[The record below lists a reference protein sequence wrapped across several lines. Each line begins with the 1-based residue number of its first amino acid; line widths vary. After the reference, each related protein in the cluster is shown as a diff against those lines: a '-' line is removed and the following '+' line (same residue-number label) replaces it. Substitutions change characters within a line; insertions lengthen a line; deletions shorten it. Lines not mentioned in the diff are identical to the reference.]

1 MIKTGKRKVLFYFI
15 SISITFLLLALCIEL
30 SNASTPEDIKAGMVI
45 SFIVILTCIVFFP
58 FILLPIPQ
66 KDLAKF
72 IKMVELFK
80 PKTKHDDNKI
90 KLDYTEKTEDG
101 YASLK
106 IRTEMSFSKR
116 FQPEVYIH
124 IERDGETVF
133 NNTVYYVN
141 SRTLNMEYLW
151 KEEKA
156 WFKWYLKHYLD
167 FFYKQSISEKANQL
181 LKG

>member
-1 MIKTGKRKVLFYFI
+1 MIKSWKRIGLFYFI
-15 SISITFLLLALCIEL
+15 SISLTFLLLAICIKL
-30 SNASTPEDIKAGMVI
+30 SNASTPEDIKTGMVV
-45 SFIVILTCIVFFP
+45 SFVTILTCIVFFP

-66 KDLAKF
+66 KDIAKF
-72 IKMVELFK
+72 IKMIELFK
-80 PKTKHDDNKI
+80 PKTKHDDNKV
-90 KLDYTEKTEDG
+90 KLNYTEKTEDG
-101 YASLK
+101 YTSLK
-106 IRTEMSFSKR
+106 IRTDITFSKR

-124 IERDGETVF
+124 IERNGETVF

-156 WFKWYLKHYLD
+156 WLKWYLKHYLD
-167 FFYKQSISEKANQL
+167 FFYEQSISEKANQL